1 MFQLRHWG
9 GVACAAIA
17 LAVSQIPAGA
27 HVTLE
32 PAQGIIGSGYK
43 AVLRVPHGCGDSA
56 TVRLRVRIPE
66 GVISVK
72 PMAKPGWQIETVKG
86 AYASP
91 HAFMHGATFS
101 EGVKEVTWSGGRL
114 PNELYDEFVLSTF
127 IAGDLAPGHMLY
139 FPVVQDC
146 EKGTHNWV
154 ELPSADTKG
163 GAENEPAPGIMLLP
177 KK

>member
-1 MFQLRHWG
+1 MFHLRRWG
-9 GVACAAIA
+9 GAACAAVA
-17 LAVSQIPAGA
+17 LAVTPAAA

-32 PAQGIIGSGYK
+32 QAQGAVGSGYK
-43 AVLRVPHGCGDSA
+43 AVFRVPHGCGDSA

-86 AYASP
+86 SYAGP
-91 HAFMHGATFS
+91 HAFLHGATFS
-101 EGVKEVTWSGGRL
+101 EGVKEVSWSGGRL

-139 FPVVQDC
+139 FPVVQTC
-146 EKGTHNWV
+146 EAGAHNWV
-154 ELPSADTKG
+154 ATPSADGKG
-163 GAENEPAPGIMLLP
+163 ASEESEPAPGIMLLP